1 MSVANMTL
9 QSCDAMTETH
19 GQSPIPPD
27 SERQPREKNQTALPS
42 LRPTDCET
50 YHACPRYPRSLSLL
64 LSSHQLISPPSP
76 VRRGAWPPT
85 QEQTFPS
92 RCHLSLLSVD
102 FRHRGWAF
110 KAGGTLS
117 SSPLFLALKGTTESL
132 KQSPSPP
139 PGPCLGNKEP
149 GIIHS
154 FWPSAPLISPRRA
167 VLGVRRKSPLCK

>member
-27 SERQPREKNQTALPS
+27 TERQPREKNQTALPS

-132 KQSPSPP
+132 KQSPP
-139 PGPCLGNKEP
+139 
-149 GIIHS
+149 
-154 FWPSAPLISPRRA
+154 APA
-167 VLGVRRKSPLCK
+167 